1 MIKQLLSRFFKM
13 EASGGICLIL
23 ASALAIILA
32 NSALSPYYDQLL
44 KVNFGIVIGEGGF
57 AKPIL
62 FWVNDVLM
70 VVFFFLVG
78 LEVKREFKEGELST
92 WSQAL
97 LPIIAAVG
105 GVAVPALIF
114 YIINMDSPENLNGW
128 AIPAATDIAF
138 ALGVLA
144 LVGSRVPLSLKVF
157 LTAIAIIDD
166 LMAILIIAIFY
177 SGGMNMVA
185 LGAGALFL
193 VGLLILNHYRVIP
206 FAPYLLLGA
215 GLWVCVLAAGI
226 HPTVAGVIT
235 ALCVPLS
242 VPDRRDPTRTFSPS
256 KKYEH
261 ALHPYV
267 AFAVLPI
274 FGFANAGVSFAGIGL
289 DSFTH
294 PFTLGIIAGLFFG
307 KQIGI
312 FLTTYICVAIGLV
325 PKPSRATWTQIY
337 GVALLCGIGF
347 TMSLFIGMLA
357 FSDAL
362 HAAELRLGVLTGS
375 VVSAIFGFLVLKYGP
390 TYQEPA

>member
-1 MIKQLLSRFFKM
+1 MLKQAVSNFFKM

-32 NSALSPYYDQLL
+32 NTAAAPYYNQLL
-44 KVNFGIVIGEGGF
+44 NVDFGIVLGDGGF
-57 AKPIL
+57 SKPIL

-78 LEVKREFKEGELST
+78 LEVKREFKEGELSS
-92 WSQAL
+92 WSQSV
-97 LPIIAAVG
+97 LPIVAAVG
-105 GVAVPALIF
+105 GVVVPAVIF
-114 YIINMDSPENLNGW
+114 YIINIDEPENMAGW
-128 AIPAATDIAF
+128 AIPTATDIAF

-166 LMAILIIAIFY
+166 LMAIIVIAVFY
-177 SGGMNMVA
+177 SGGLNFMFLAIGAIFLAA
-185 LGAGALFL
+185 LLW
-193 VGLLILNHYRVIP
+193 LNYKEVIP
-206 FAPYLLLGA
+206 FTFYFLFGL

-226 HPTVAGVIT
+226 HPTIAGVIT
-235 ALCVPLS
+235 ALCIPLS
-242 VPDRRDPTRTFSPS
+242 VPDRRDPGRFFSPS

-267 AFAVLPI
+267 AFLILPV
-274 FGFANAGVSFAGIGL
+274 FGFANAGVSFAGISL
-289 DSFTH
+289 ESFTH

-312 FLTTYICVAIGLV
+312 FLTTYACVAVGLV
-325 PKPSRATWTQIY
+325 PKPSKATWFQVY
-337 GVALLCGIGF
+337 GVSLLCGIGF

-357 FSDAL
+357 FTDSL

-375 VVSAIFGFLVLKYGP
+375 IVSAVFGFLVLKFGP
-390 TYQEPA
+390 SYQEPA